1 MSPTCLPSHQL
12 FHIPSPSPSATP
24 QPRSSSH
31 YTLFPQYTRFP
42 PPRILCQSFRSQLK
56 CGMCLA
62 KTSQSNKAPA
72 PCARPV
78 LFHTLFSCPFL
89 LFPNLQCSGL
99 FAALF
104 VGHELLPDGNGSLA
118 HLHPS
123 RWPCTQAHTGHTTGS
138 HRTRGVR
145 RYGRLVCACSSLTK
159 RSPHSNA
166 PLVLGPLLPLHSPA
180 PSYSDAG

>member
-24 QPRSSSH
+24 QPCSSSH

-56 CGMCLA
+56 CGTCLA

-89 LFPNLQCSGL
+89 LFPNLQCCGL
-99 FAALF
+99 FAALSGG
-104 VGHELLPDGNGSLA
+104 VPPAAAVRAPLPGQTLCVAGRTMARRAALALLLFGLLG
-118 HLHPS
+118 
-123 RWPCTQAHTGHTTGS
+123 TQVP
-138 HRTRGVR
+138 TRGE
-145 RYGRLVCACSSLTK
+145 
-159 RSPHSNA
+159 
-166 PLVLGPLLPLHSPA
+166 
-180 PSYSDAG
+180 